1 MALDLSR
8 TSAELLIE
16 RINIDNNLE
25 GKWALTTKSVSLD
38 LPFVTAPDARG
49 RNTTVLL
56 LARPGV
62 RYRGIQ
68 SVYYKR
74 YDVADYLAKV
84 SADPVRLSVDD
95 AKTSRDLVPRL
106 NELYKMNVLPTEVRD
121 DPITAGYDDH
131 KQGIPHDIVFTASYV
146 FVGALP
152 VTIGTEH
159 QRLAIQL
166 ENGEP
171 MQWEDSLVMTFES
184 I

>member
-16 RINIDNNLE
+16 RINFDNNLE
-25 GKWALTTKSVSLD
+25 GKYALTTTNVALD
-38 LPFVTAPDARG
+38 VPFVTAPDARG

-56 LARPGV
+56 LSRPGI

-74 YDVADYLAKV
+74 YDVADYMAKV
-84 SADPVRLSVDD
+84 SPDPVRLSVDD

-106 NELYKMNVLPTEVRD
+106 NELYRWNVQPNEVRD
-121 DPITAGYDDH
+121 DPISTDYDDA
-131 KQGIPHDIVFTASYV
+131 KQGIAHDIVFTASYV

-152 VTIGTEH
+152 VTVGAEH

-166 ENGEP
+166 ENGDDL
-171 MQWEDSLVMTFES
+171 QWEDSHVMTFES